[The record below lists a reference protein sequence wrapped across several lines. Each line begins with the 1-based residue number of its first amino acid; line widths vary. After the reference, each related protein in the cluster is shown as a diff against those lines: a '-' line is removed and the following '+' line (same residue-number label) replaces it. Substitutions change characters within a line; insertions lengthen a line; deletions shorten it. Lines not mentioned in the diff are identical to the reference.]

1 MWNGLFVK
9 SEREAEEKIN
19 RHRDLEDEKPRKGVG
34 MKKRKTESMAKET
47 LRELCIPDNQK
58 DSVM

>member
-9 SEREAEEKIN
+9 SEREAEEKSN
-19 RHRDLEDEKPRKGVG
+19 RHVDLEDEKLRKGVR
-34 MKKRKTESMAKET
+34 MKKRRKESLIEEI
-47 LRELCIPDNQK
+47 LHELCIPDDQK

>member
-9 SEREAEEKIN
+9 SKREAEEKSN
-19 RHRDLEDEKPRKGVG
+19 RHIDLEDEKPRKGAR
-34 MKKRKTESMAKET
+34 MKKRKKESVTKEI
-47 LRELCIPDNQK
+47 LHELCIPDNRK

>member
-9 SEREAEEKIN
+9 SEREAEEKSN
-19 RHRDLEDEKPRKGVG
+19 RHVDLEDEKLRKGVR
-34 MKKRKTESMAKET
+34 MKKRKQESMTEEI
-47 LRELCIPDNQK
+47 LHELCTPDDRK

>member
-9 SEREAEEKIN
+9 SEREAEEKSN
-19 RHRDLEDEKPRKGVG
+19 RHVDLEDEKLRKGVR
-34 MKKRKTESMAKET
+34 MKKRKQESMTEEILHE
-47 LRELCIPDNQK
+47 LRAPDDRK